1 MVFQVFV
8 VQKKQPEQSLK
19 LAIKIKPKKTK
30 MEDIQK
36 IVQFLSEEYKF
47 DADEAYEKV
56 NKFQETLNISH
67 KKTKTKTEEQTRP
80 KVVLPFCGMVQQNW
94 CQAVRKNYGLYTQCS
109 LPKSK
114 DSLYCKTCT
123 KHAQKNNGVP
133 QNGDVTSLPHPK
145 ATNYALIM
153 KKLKITREDAELEAS
168 KLGWKIP
175 EEQFVETYKKRG
187 RPKRERRIITLSAD
201 PPADGD
207 DIIAR
212 LLAEAKRE
220 KEEPRIPEKPKDLK
234 ESEDKPQVAEE
245 VQGVE
250 ETKSELSEE
259 EYEEEIE
266 LQVSEITI
274 KGKIYY
280 IADEGD
286 ALYDVETEEEIGNY
300 NYETE
305 EIEYL

>member
-109 LPKSK
+109 LPKPK
-114 DSLYCKTCT
+114 DSLYCKTCA

-133 QNGDVTSLPHPK
+133 QNGDVSSSLSVSLSC
-145 ATNYALIM
+145 AGDGNGDGDGICGGGGGGAA
-153 KKLKITREDAELEAS
+153 REGDARCLPDELEAGGAS
-168 KLGWKIP
+168 SSSSSSLLSL
-175 EEQFVETYKKRG
+175 TS
-187 RPKRERRIITLSAD
+187 ERT
-201 PPADGD
+201 
-207 DIIAR
+207 
-212 LLAEAKRE
+212 
-220 KEEPRIPEKPKDLK
+220 
-234 ESEDKPQVAEE
+234 
-245 VQGVE
+245 
-250 ETKSELSEE
+250 
-259 EYEEEIE
+259 
-266 LQVSEITI
+266 
-274 KGKIYY
+274 
-280 IADEGD
+280 
-286 ALYDVETEEEIGNY
+286 
-300 NYETE
+300 
-305 EIEYL
+305 

>member
-1 MVFQVFV
+1 MNFYFRQKICSKKIEMVFQVFV
-8 VQKKQPEQSLK
+8 VQKKQPEHSLK

-47 DADEAYEKV
+47 DADEACEKV
-56 NKFQETLNISH
+56 KKNQDKLNIPQ
-67 KKTKTKTEEQTRP
+67 KKTKAKTEEQTRP

-109 LPKSK
+109 LPKFK
-114 DSLYCKTCT
+114 DSLYCKTCA

-133 QNGDVTSLPHPK
+133 QNGDVSSLPHPK

-187 RPKRERRIITLSAD
+187 RPKRERRIITMWC
-201 PPADGD
+201 
-207 DIIAR
+207 
-212 LLAEAKRE
+212 E
-220 KEEPRIPEKPKDLK
+220 KPLEPRVPDPV
-234 ESEDKPQVAEE
+234 P
-245 VQGVE
+245 VE
-250 ETKSELSEE
+250 ETKSEMSEE
-259 EYEEEIE
+259 EYQDELYVEEI
-266 LQVSEITI
+266 II
-274 KGKIYY
+274 KGKKYLIDDKTGRLFN
-280 IADEGD
+280 A
-286 ALYDVETEEEIGNY
+286 ETEEEIDGEY
-300 NYETE
+300 NDETG

>member
-1 MVFQVFV
+1 MVFDIFV

-47 DADEAYEKV
+47 DADEACEKV
-56 NKFQETLNISH
+56 KKNQDKLNIPQ

-109 LPKSK
+109 LPKCK

-153 KKLKITREDAELEAS
+153 KKLKITREDAEREAS

-187 RPKRERRIITLSAD
+187 RPKRERRIISLSANPCAHD
-201 PPADGD
+201 D

-220 KEEPRIPEKPKDLK
+220 KEKPRIPEKPKDLK
-234 ESEDKPQVAEE
+234 EPEDEPQVAEE
-245 VQGVE
+245 VQAVE

-259 EYEEEIE
+259 EYEEEVE

-300 NYETE
+300 NYDTE